1 MQVGSGK
8 PLPFA
13 ISLSNFFF
21 WFFFSMEN
29 QKKKFIRQK
38 WESHF
43 SKQLPY
49 KIRHENFKEHK
60 AFLPIGNFI
69 Y

>member
-13 ISLSNFFF
+13 ISLSNFSFP
-21 WFFFSMEN
+21 WKT
-29 QKKKFIRQK
+29 KKKFIRQK